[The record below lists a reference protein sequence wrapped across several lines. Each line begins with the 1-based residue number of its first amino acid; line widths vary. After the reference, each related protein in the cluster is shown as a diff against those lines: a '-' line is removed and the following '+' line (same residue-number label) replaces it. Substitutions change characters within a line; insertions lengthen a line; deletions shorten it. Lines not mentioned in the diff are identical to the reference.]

1 MKMGCMERE
10 MFQSDKVA
18 RFRDYQDRVE
28 IVKSSSVVLIQEII
42 PAMTS
47 LAATNLQT
55 AAIIASNLNSIRFC
69 FESLNKG
76 GSLSS
81 TIEIVDCLE
90 RINNRFLEQQTEAI
104 RSLRAIDEKDIG
116 ERTAHRHVP

>member
-1 MKMGCMERE
+1 MS
-10 MFQSDKVA
+10 QTDKVT
-18 RFRDYQDRVE
+18 RLSDYHDRVE
-28 IVKSSSVVLIQEII
+28 IVKTSSVVLIQEII

-76 GSLSS
+76 GTLSS
-81 TIEIVDCLE
+81 TIAVVDCLE
-90 RINNRFLEQQTEAI
+90 HINNRFLELQTEAI
-104 RSLRAIDEKDIG
+104 RSLRTIEVETIG
-116 ERTAHRHVP
+116 DQTPRRLPK

>member
-1 MKMGCMERE
+1 MERE
-10 MFQSDKVA
+10 MFQSDKVT
-18 RFRDYQDRVE
+18 RLRDYQDRVE
-28 IVKSSSVVLIQEII
+28 IVKTSSVVLIQEII

-76 GSLSS
+76 GTLGT
-81 TIEIVDCLE
+81 TIAVVDHLE
-90 RINNRFLEQQTEAI
+90 RINNRFLELQTEAI
-104 RSLRAIDEKDIG
+104 RSLREIDVDSIG
-116 ERTAHRHVP
+116 DQTPSRQPR